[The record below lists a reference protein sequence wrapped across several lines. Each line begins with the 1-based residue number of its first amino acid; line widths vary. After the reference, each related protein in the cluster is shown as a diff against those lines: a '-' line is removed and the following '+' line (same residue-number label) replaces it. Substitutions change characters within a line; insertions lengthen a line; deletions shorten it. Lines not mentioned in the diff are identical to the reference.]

1 MRYHFEKPTIYR
13 ETFGK
18 LYICDHPLYR
28 RCTLYLIGQKGLA
41 VVQQRFNPNTKSTNW
56 SEIDRN
62 LIDEI
67 YIQPKFKQYF
77 DQYASE
83 PVNKLY
89 PTVTVRQIMYGLRM
103 KPLPRQPWET
113 YFDRKPL

>member
-1 MRYHFEKPTIYR
+1 MRYHFEKPIIYR
-13 ETFGK
+13 ATFGE
-18 LYICDHPLYR
+18 LYVCDHPLYR
-28 RCTLYLIGQKGLA
+28 RCTLYLIGRKGLA
-41 VVQQRFNPNTKSTNW
+41 VIQQRFNPNMKSTHW

-62 LIDEI
+62 LVDEI

-77 DQYASE
+77 DLYASE
-83 PVNKLY
+83 PVNELY

-103 KPLPRQPWET
+103 KPLPRQSWET